1 MMTNSG
7 GTANYM
13 APEFLSST
21 DYNHKVDVYSC
32 GLVLCEMLS
41 GEIPIQSKE
50 SAQVIYSVFI
60 KRMRPDIPESVGPN
74 MRKLIEWC

>member
-21 DYNHKVDVYSC
+21 DYNHKMDVYSY
-32 GLVLCEMLS
+32 GLVLSEMLS
-41 GEIPIQSKE
+41 GEIPLESKE
-50 SAQVIYSVFI
+50 SAQVIYSVFE
-60 KRMRPDIPESVGPN
+60 RMRPDIPDRVG
-74 MRKLIEWC
+74 RVSQECGS